1 MPTVTERL
9 DAFTQF
15 DRDYRDK
22 RAVEIDDF
30 DADSPP
36 DGEPTYICSGCCYP
50 VLATFATAEVVAGRE
65 DRHFCP
71 RCLKAG
77 ALKGAA

>member
-22 RAVEIDDF
+22 RAVEIDDI
-30 DADSPP
+30 DADSPA
-36 DGEPTYICSGCCYP
+36 DAEPVYQCFSCRFP
-50 VLATFATAEVVAGRE
+50 VLESFATLEAVAGKE
-65 DRHFCP
+65 DRWFCP
-71 RCLKAG
+71 RCVKGG